1 MTQCYMFSVDF
12 ESEDICEYYTKC
24 EDARF
29 LSRLLKANES
39 DYVTIVSERS
49 SAEIVAK
56 LPDECNICSTSS
68 PTPTAISDNSPT
80 PTAISDN
87 SPTPTAISDNSL
99 TSSAGLS
106 NGVIAAVVV
115 SVMIAI
121 IIVVFATILVVVLFY
136 CNKTR
141 KRDTHI
147 GSL

>member
-1 MTQCYMFSVDF
+1 MTQCYTFSVDF
-12 ESEDICEYYTKC
+12 DSEEICEYYTKC

-39 DYVTIVSERS
+39 DYVTIVHERS

-56 LPDECNICSTSS
+56 VPDECDTCSTSS
-68 PTPTAISDNSPT
+68 P
-80 PTAISDN
+80 
-87 SPTPTAISDNSL
+87 

-115 SVMIAI
+115 SVVVAI
-121 IIVVFATILVVVLFY
+121 IIVVFASILVVVLFY
-136 CNKTR
+136 CNKTQ

>member
-1 MTQCYMFSVDF
+1 MTQCYTFSVDF

-29 LSRLLKANES
+29 LSHLLKANES

-49 SAEIVAK
+49 SAEIVAQ
-56 LPDECNICSTSS
+56 LPDECDTCSTSS
-68 PTPTAISDNSPT
+68 PTPTAISENSP
-80 PTAISDN
+80 
-87 SPTPTAISDNSL
+87 
-99 TSSAGLS
+99 TSSAGL
-106 NGVIAAVVV
+106 NDGVSAAVVV
-115 SVMIAI
+115 SVVVAV
-121 IIVVFATILVVVLFY
+121 IIVVFAAILVVGLFY

>member
-12 ESEDICEYYTKC
+12 ETEDICEYYTKC

-29 LSRLLKANES
+29 LSCLLKAYES
-39 DYVTIVSERS
+39 DYVTVVNERS

-56 LPDECNICSTSS
+56 LPDECDTCSTSS
-68 PTPTAISDNSPT
+68 PTPTAISENSPT
-80 PTAISDN
+80 T
-87 SPTPTAISDNSL
+87 
-99 TSSAGLS
+99 SAGLS
-106 NGVIAAVVV
+106 DGVIAAVVV
-115 SVMIAI
+115 SVV

-136 CNKTR
+136 YNKTR